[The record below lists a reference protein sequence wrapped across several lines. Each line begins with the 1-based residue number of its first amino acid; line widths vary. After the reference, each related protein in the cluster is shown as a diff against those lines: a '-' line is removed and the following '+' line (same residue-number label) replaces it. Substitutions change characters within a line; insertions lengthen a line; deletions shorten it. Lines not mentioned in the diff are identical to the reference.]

1 MKHRARWYVL
11 VTVVLLALLAGGVG
25 CGQAA
30 QTADSPESQ
39 AAAAAVAWLA
49 TQQAADG
56 SFASFDPVSTTMDA
70 VMAAA
75 SADAAVS
82 AWKSSDGLTPMDY
95 LAGQV
100 DACLDDPGRAGKLLA
115 TVVAAGQDAQAFGGQ
130 DLLAA
135 VQGMADA
142 NGAFGIAAPQQ
153 AWAILG
159 LLAAGSDLPEG
170 ALDQLKAQQQADGG
184 WDSGWGEDAD
194 TTALAVQALLA
205 ANVSASDEAV
215 VQGLAYLRG
224 KQAATGGFVS
234 FGEESNP
241 NTTAYVLQALL
252 AANEDLADWQQGDT
266 GPMEDLMSF
275 QLDDGAFEYTHGG
288 GADLFATA
296 QSVPALAG
304 LPFPVR

>member
-1 MKHRARWYVL
+1 MKHRMRWFGL
-11 VTVVLLALLAGGVG
+11 VILLIAALLNSVG
-25 CGQAA
+25 CARSV
-30 QTADSPESQ
+30 QTADSAEMQ
-39 AAAAAVAWLA
+39 AAVAAVNWLA
-49 TQQAADG
+49 TQQDADG
-56 SFASFDPVSTTMDA
+56 SFPSFDPVSTTMDV

-75 SADAAVS
+75 STGVDVAT
-82 AWKSSDGLTPMDY
+82 WKSADGLTPLDY
-95 LAGQV
+95 LAGQA
-100 DACLDDPGRAGKLLA
+100 DDCLDDAGRAGKLLA
-115 TVVAAGQDAQAFGGQ
+115 TVVAAGQDVHGFGGQ

-142 NGAFGIAAPQQ
+142 GGAFGVAAPQQ

-170 ALDQLKAQQQADGG
+170 AVDQLRALQQADGG

-205 ANVSASDEAV
+205 ANVSAGDESV

-224 KQAATGGFVS
+224 QQAPTGGFIA

-252 AANEDLADWQQGDT
+252 AANVDLADWQQGES
-266 GPMEDLMSF
+266 GPRADLMSF
-275 QLDDGAFEYTHGG
+275 QLEDGAFEYTHGG

>member
-1 MKHRARWYVL
+1 MKHRVRWGVL
-11 VTVVLLALLAGGVG
+11 IGLLLVALLSSAG
-25 CGQAA
+25 CGRTAETAASPEVQAA
-30 QTADSPESQ
+30 T
-39 AAAAAVAWLA
+39 AAVSWLA
-49 TQQAADG
+49 TQQDADG
-56 SFASFDPVSTTMDA
+56 SFPSFDPVSTTMDV

-75 SADAAVS
+75 SVDVDVATWV
-82 AWKSSDGLTPMDY
+82 SSDQLTPLDY
-95 LAGQV
+95 LSGQLEN
-100 DACLDDPGRAGKLLA
+100 CLSDPGRAGKLLA
-115 TVVAAGQDAQAFGGQ
+115 TVAAAGQDVHSFGGQ

-135 VQGMADA
+135 VQGMA
-142 NGAFGIAAPQQ
+142 GAGGTFGVAAPQQ

-170 ALDQLKAQQQADGG
+170 AVDQLRALQQADGG

-205 ANVSASDEAV
+205 ANVSAGDESVA
-215 VQGLAYLRG
+215 QGLAYLRG
-224 KQAATGGFVS
+224 QQAPTGGFIS
-234 FGEESNP
+234 FGEEANP

-252 AANEDLADWQQGDT
+252 AANVDLADWQQGEA
-266 GPMEDLMSF
+266 GPREDLMSF
-275 QLDDGAFEYTHGG
+275 QLEDGAFEYSHGG